1 EIVVVETVDPLQDKG
16 RTGPSTTVNDTEI
29 QRLPLAGRNFTDLI
43 ATSPQVSGSSI
54 GGQNNRMNNIQIDGG
69 ANNDLFG
76 LAGTGTPGGL
86 ANAKP
91 LSLEAIKEFVVQIA
105 PFDVRQGSFV
115 GGLVNAITK
124 SGTNESHG
132 SAFTYYQNKS
142 LTRQSYN
149 PLNCDQHVPPNCGID
164 DPNYNSFHTLQ
175 LGASI
180 GGPIIKDKLH

>member
-1 EIVVVETVDPLQDKG
+1 FSAMSNDKGRYFIDNVTPGGPYTITANASGYPLTQQSGLQLSLGQRLNVDLAMKFQTEEIVVVETVDPLQDKG
-16 RTGPSTTVNDTEI
+16 RTGPSTTVNAPEI

-91 LSLEAIKEFVVQIA
+91 LSLEAIKEFVV
-105 PFDVRQGSFV
+105 
-115 GGLVNAITK
+115 
-124 SGTNESHG
+124 
-132 SAFTYYQNKS
+132 
-142 LTRQSYN
+142 
-149 PLNCDQHVPPNCGID
+149 
-164 DPNYNSFHTLQ
+164 
-175 LGASI
+175 
-180 GGPIIKDKLH
+180 